1 MTLSLFLDIVV
12 FIALLFCIIFMLV
25 SMRQIL
31 NHIRSEKRMLAN
43 FLGPLI
49 LFLPSFFDERGNVF
63 RIRFL
68 VFAAIA
74 GILGLF
80 KALRG

>member
-1 MTLSLFLDIVV
+1 MTLHLFIDITLFISLFVSITVIVV
-12 FIALLFCIIFMLV
+12 SVYQL
-25 SMRQIL
+25 L

-43 FLGPLI
+43 FIGPLI
-49 LFLPSFFDERGNVF
+49 VFLPSFFDERGNVY
-63 RIRFL
+63 RVRLL

-74 GILGLF
+74 GALGLL